1 MSFLPQCNVR
11 YVVLAGAPA
20 AVVLAG
26 APAAVVLAGM
36 APPIAVGAE
45 PDGGGAGPDG
55 GGRTTPGMIC
65 AMARCCCNS
74 MMLGQIANSSI
85 APILKT
91 MPKEARDIIPQYREC
106 QLYKELC

>member
-1 MSFLPQCNVR
+1 MESRHLYICPDYGFTFMF
-11 YVVLAGAPA
+11 AGAPA

-26 APAAVVLAGM
+26 RT
-36 APPIAVGAE
+36 PPIADGIE
-45 PDGGGAGPDG
+45 GDGGGAGPDG
-55 GGRTTPGMIC
+55 GGRTTPGIVC
-65 AMARCCCNS
+65 AMARCCCNG

-85 APILKT
+85 APVLKT

>member
-1 MSFLPQCNVR
+1 MAALAGAPAA
-11 YVVLAGAPA
+11 VVLAGAPA

-36 APPIAVGAE
+36 APPIAVGCE
-45 PDGGGAGPDG
+45 PDGGGAGPNG

-91 MPKEARDIIPQYREC
+91 MPKEARDIIPQHREC
-106 QLYKELC
+106 QLYKEMC